1 MNTRHLKKRLTQG
14 QVLQQALDNVNYKY
28 AIDIEN
34 LIAQQNN
41 PQLNQQLIRS
51 QQQQQKLLNQPA
63 RPQLE
68 GQIIGTINR
77 TPMGLFFGGAL
88 PQELTKYPSINY
100 LGSTDPNVYYRRQ
113 HNLMGADARPT
124 AERPG
129 KIMELVGT
137 EQVPMADWDFP
148 GPDHPANSITNVLT
162 LGDAEERLQQYVSQN
177 PEAAFRLYRTPGG
190 IRAWDLT
197 TQATPGQYNRA
208 FKELEVDPNYAQI
221 SQQDSGQKLR
231 YLRGTPFERPQ
242 DARVFFSR
250 ISPKPGRIDYV
261 AQPIGEIRGA
271 KAQDNNPI
279 NERFVIAWH
288 DYPIQQAWL
297 QGNAKRV
304 AMETIKQDL
313 PTASQFLQE
322 HIRNYLNF

>member
-1 MNTRHLKKRLTQG
+1 MKGVTKRLTQG

-28 AIDIEN
+28 AIDIQN
-34 LIAQQNN
+34 VIAQQNN
-41 PQLNQQLIRS
+41 PQLNQQLVRS
-51 QQQQQKLLNQPA
+51 QQHQQKLLNQPA
-63 RPQLE
+63 RPQIE
-68 GQIIGTINR
+68 GQLIGGLNR
-77 TPMGLFFGGAL
+77 TPAGLFLGGL
-88 PQELTKYPSINY
+88 IPQDLSKYPGVNY

-113 HNLMGADARPT
+113 HKLMGADARPT

-129 KIMELVGT
+129 KIMEFVGT

-148 GPDHPANSITNVLT
+148 GPDHPANSITNVRT

-221 SQQDSGQKLR
+221 SQQDSGQKLKF
-231 YLRGTPFERPQ
+231 LRGTPFARPQ

-271 KAQDNNPI
+271 KARINNPI
-279 NERFVIAWH
+279 NRDFVRNWH
-288 DYPIQQAWL
+288 DDPIRQAWL
-297 QGNAKRV
+297 QGQAKQT

-313 PTASQFLQE
+313 PTASQFLQQQ
-322 HIRNYLNF
+322 IRNYLNL